1 MKHKNI
7 IVALDYNTE
16 AAAKASVERLHP
28 DACRLKVGSELFTIA
43 GPRFVEA
50 LVGRGFDVFLDLK
63 FHDIPNT
70 VAKACAVAAKL
81 GVWMLTV
88 HASGGVAML
97 SAAREAIEGGTHKP
111 LVVAVTVLTSLA
123 DEDLRAIGLAGP
135 TQVAVLR
142 LARLA
147 QQCNLDGA
155 VCSGQEASLL
165 RSELGPSFKLVTP
178 GIRPAG
184 MDAADQARVLT
195 PEQAL
200 RLGADYLVIGRPIT
214 QAPDPLEALA
224 AINKSITMFFAEQQ

>member
-1 MKHKNI
+1 MKHNNI
-7 IVALDYNTE
+7 IVALDYGNE
-16 AAAKASVERLHP
+16 AAAKGAVERLQP
-28 DACRLKVGSELFTIA
+28 DACRLKVGSELFAVA

-50 LVGRGFDVFLDLK
+50 LVDRGFDVFLDLK

-70 VAKACAVAAKL
+70 VAKACAAAAKL

-88 HASGGVAML
+88 HASGGAAML
-97 SAAREAIEGGTHKP
+97 SAARGAVDGGTHKP
-111 LVVAVTVLTSLA
+111 LLVGVTVLTSLA

-147 QQCNLDGA
+147 QRCNLDGA

-184 MDAADQARVLT
+184 TDAVDQARVLT

-200 RLGADYLVIGRPIT
+200 RLGADFLVIGRPIT
-214 QAPDPLEALA
+214 QAPDPMQALA
-224 AINKSITMFFAEQQ
+224 EINKSITIFFSGQQ